1 MEENKNTMSDSE
13 IDEAVK
19 MEQEISV
26 DEELTD
32 LRLTIDRLTGENQ
45 ELREANANI
54 SKERD
59 NLTKK
64 VNELQDLVTS
74 QASQLQIKNQ
84 ENNKNIITID
94 ALQEKLLNMIRSI
107 NNK

>member
-32 LRLTIDRLTGENQ
+32 LRLTVDRLTGENQ

-59 NLTKK
+59 NLTRK

>member
-13 IDEAVK
+13 IDEVVK
-19 MEQEISV
+19 MEQETSV

-32 LRLTIDRLTGENQ
+32 LRLTVDRLTGENQ

>member
-32 LRLTIDRLTGENQ
+32 LRLTVDRLTGENQ

-74 QASQLQIKNQ
+74 QASQLQIKKQ
-84 ENNKNIITID
+84 ENKKNIITID

>member
-13 IDEAVK
+13 IDEVVK
-19 MEQEISV
+19 MEQETSV

-32 LRLTIDRLTGENQ
+32 LRLTVDRLTGENQ

-59 NLTKK
+59 NLIKK

>member
-32 LRLTIDRLTGENQ
+32 LRLTVDRLTGENK

>member
-32 LRLTIDRLTGENQ
+32 LRLTVDRLTGENQ

>member
-32 LRLTIDRLTGENQ
+32 LRLTVDRLTGENQ

-59 NLTKK
+59 NL
-64 VNELQDLVTS
+64 QR
-74 QASQLQIKNQ
+74 
-84 ENNKNIITID
+84 
-94 ALQEKLLNMIRSI
+94 KLMNSKI
-107 NNK
+107 

>member
-32 LRLTIDRLTGENQ
+32 LRLTVDRLTGENQ

-94 ALQEKLLNMIRSI
+94 ALQEKLLNIIRSI

>member
-13 IDEAVK
+13 IDEVVK
-19 MEQEISV
+19 MEQETSV

-32 LRLTIDRLTGENQ
+32 LRLTVDRLTGENQ
-45 ELREANANI
+45 DLREANANI

-59 NLTKK
+59 NLIKK

>member
-19 MEQEISV
+19 MEQETSV

-32 LRLTIDRLTGENQ
+32 LRLTVDRLTGENQ

>member
-13 IDEAVK
+13 IDEVVK

-32 LRLTIDRLTGENQ
+32 LRLTVDRLTGENQ

-59 NLTKK
+59 NLTRK

>member
-1 MEENKNTMSDSE
+1 MEENKNTMSDPE

-32 LRLTIDRLTGENQ
+32 LRLTVDRLTGENQ

>member
-32 LRLTIDRLTGENQ
+32 LRLTVDRLIGENQ